1 MEAKYQEQLVLLT
14 EMSLSDE
21 KKVEELTKK
30 QHKEEIQM
38 EIERTLHFKKVFKE
52 AQEQIKQLKQELQI
66 IQEQRSEVC
75 GTQQIQRDSIDDII
89 DQKLKDKSDEL
100 ISDFTQRLQEQDMK
114 IQDKFYSQYQDLQDE
129 IHSANILIDN
139 CVTVDD
145 FDDFQTRTKAL
156 QSIKTQKFE
165 E

>member
-30 QHKEEIQM
+30 QHKEELQM

-66 IQEQRSEVC
+66 IQE
-75 GTQQIQRDSIDDII
+75 
-89 DQKLKDKSDEL
+89 
-100 ISDFTQRLQEQDMK
+100 
-114 IQDKFYSQYQDLQDE
+114 
-129 IHSANILIDN
+129 
-139 CVTVDD
+139 
-145 FDDFQTRTKAL
+145 
-156 QSIKTQKFE
+156 
-165 E
+165 